1 MAHDLIELVARAN
14 LVLAAAIVFVFLLR
28 APVRDWFGARV
39 AYALWL
45 IPPVAASM
53 CFLPP
58 RTLIVSTP
66 ALSPEPS
73 TGLDAFSFAAPAAP
87 LLPYSPTPL
96 LASFDPQLALA
107 AIWIGVALIW
117 LVVLALRQRRFVA
130 SLGELAE
137 RNDLGRG
144 VFTAQ
149 AKGQGPALIGLLQP
163 RIVTPAD
170 FDERYTE
177 EERAIMLAHE
187 RAHLRQGDPL
197 VNAAAAFLQCLC
209 WFNPFVHAGI
219 RALRI
224 DQELACDAFVLAS
237 SRAPRRSY
245 AQALIKTHIAREPAP
260 LGCAWP
266 PVSLDA
272 MKERIAMLKRN
283 LPSRTQTLLGAS
295 AIALVGVFACAAAWS
310 AQPPNVVAAQ
320 ARAERDAHADKS
332 AAHARDETVRIIEV
346 DDANDVDVD
355 TDEDDHHD
363 ADANVHVNPDPD
375 VDIHIEID
383 DDDVALLGADGK
395 PDRQALREAVRRA
408 RIDAERVGRAARLT
422 DEERARIRQSSERIR
437 EISRRAARDRGL
449 TEQERAQIA
458 QESARV
464 GEIARVAAERAQL
477 SQEERARIARE
488 VARVRVITR
497 DEFARARAGAQAAVR
512 VEAHAAAREAR
523 AHADGAHPRAHN
535 AEAAA
540 IRREARTLAARAMEL
555 AALSVDDDADEAAR
569 ERAEAALEASAERI
583 AELVARVRAEEES
596 D

>member
-28 APVRDWFGARV
+28 APVCDWFGARV

-96 LASFDPQLALA
+96 LGSFDPQLALA

-149 AKGQGPALIGLLQP
+149 AKGQGPALIGLLHP

-310 AQPPNVVAAQ
+310 AQPPNVVTTET
-320 ARAERDAHADKS
+320 RFERDAHADKS
-332 AAHARDETVRIIEV
+332 AAHARDEIVRIVEV
-346 DDANDVDVD
+346 DEHAGVDVD
-355 TDEDDHHD
+355 TDEDDHPD
-363 ADANVHVNPDPD
+363 ADANVQVNPDRD

-383 DDDVALLGADGK
+383 DDDVALHGADDK
-395 PDRQALREAVRRA
+395 PDREALREAVRRA
-408 RIDAERVGRAARLT
+408 RESSQHVRRARLT
-422 DEERARIRQSSERIR
+422 DEERARIRQSTERIR
-437 EISRRAARDRGL
+437 EISRRASRDRGL

-488 VARVRVITR
+488 AARVRVITR
-497 DEFARARAGAQAAVR
+497 DEFARARAEAQAAVR

-523 AHADGAHPRAHN
+523 AHADRAHPRAHN

-540 IRREARTLAARAMEL
+540 ISREARTLAAHAMEF

-583 AELVARVRAEEES
+583 AELVARVRAQEES

>member
-39 AYALWL
+39 AYALWF

-66 ALSPEPS
+66 ALSLEPS
-73 TGLDAFSFAAPAAP
+73 TGLDASFFAAPAAP
-87 LLPYSPTPL
+87 LFPYSPAPL
-96 LASFDPQLALA
+96 LPSFDPQLALA

-117 LVVLALRQRRFVA
+117 LIVLALRQRRFVA

-137 RNDLGRG
+137 RKDLGRD
-144 VFTAQ
+144 VFAAET
-149 AKGQGPALIGLLQP
+149 KGQGPALIGLLRP

-197 VNAAAAFLQCLC
+197 VNATAAFLQCLC

-237 SRAPRRSY
+237 SQAPRRSY
-245 AQALIKTHIAREPAP
+245 AQALIKTHIARAPAP

-320 ARAERDAHADKS
+320 SGADKS
-332 AAHARDETVRIIEV
+332 AAHARDETVRIVELDDD
-346 DDANDVDVD
+346 DDAVD
-355 TDEDDHHD
+355 TDEEDHHD
-363 ADANVHVNPDPD
+363 ADANPQVNPDPD
-375 VDIHIEID
+375 LDIHIEID

-395 PDRQALREAVRRA
+395 PDREALREAVRRV
-408 RIDAERVGRAARLT
+408 RIDSERVARAARLT
-422 DEERARIRQSSERIR
+422 EEERARIRQSTERIR
-437 EISRRAARDRGL
+437 EINRRASSDRGL

-477 SQEERARIARE
+477 SHEERARIARE
-488 VARVRVITR
+488 VARIRVFTR
-497 DEFARARAGAQAAVR
+497 DEFARARAEAQAAVR
-512 VEAHAAAREAR
+512 VEAQAAAREAR
-523 AHADGAHPRAHN
+523 AHADRAHPRAHN

-540 IRREARTLAARAMEL
+540 IGREARTLAARAMEL

-583 AELVARVRAEEES
+583 AELVARVRAQEES